1 MTTLRPSA
9 RPRTPLQRRLL
20 PLHTAVALQGFML
33 WVPVEKLFMS
43 EIGFDATAVGVM
55 AAAYAAVVPI
65 IEVPSGILADRW
77 SRRGVLIVA
86 STALA
91 LCALVGG
98 LSTDVPTYI
107 LSALILGVFFAMHS
121 GTLDSIVY
129 DMVLEETGH
138 SDTFEHCLGRVRL
151 TESIALVSGSLL
163 GGWIASLASTRLTYF
178 LTIPFAVLSVL
189 AYLRF
194 HEPRLHKAGEPTS
207 LRRHLAVTYRTLTR
221 RGRLLPIITLAV
233 LTSLILQLILEFGPL
248 WLVALAAPAIAFGPY
263 WAGLMSTFGLGGLLA
278 GRLQLDKP
286 ASVGVVSS
294 LMILASLALTA
305 TTSGV
310 VVTIAQIT
318 LALLIMIASIHVTRL
333 LHDAVPS
340 TIRSGVASGAGAIS
354 WMVFL
359 PVALAFGL
367 ISTQHGVHTAGWMLT
382 GLTTLAAALL
392 AKLSLSRRRQHSTA
406 KTEPPARRRPR
417 RENAAGHRAGHGSE
431 MTSCTPQ
438 SPRP

>member
-33 WVPVEKLFMS
+33 WVPAEKLFMS

-248 WLVALAAPAIAFGPY
+248 WLVAL
-263 WAGLMSTFGLGGLLA
+263 
-278 GRLQLDKP
+278 
-286 ASVGVVSS
+286 
-294 LMILASLALTA
+294 
-305 TTSGV
+305 
-310 VVTIAQIT
+310 
-318 LALLIMIASIHVTRL
+318 
-333 LHDAVPS
+333 
-340 TIRSGVASGAGAIS
+340 GAGAIS